1 MGIKKNVPNVIHNVK
16 PTPPPILKM
25 EVSVIGPSQ
34 SGQLNRRVTPLYLP
48 RFPSNKGLARLQ
60 HSRQVRA
67 SCWQSRNRSTRTVHS
82 GSMGSA
88 VKTLD
93 TNHGDRPARSTRS
106 PLHNLVLNLVRT
118 VFGTPA
124 VWQPWR
130 VCFLMLFLT
139 TDTLCANVNGRP
151 ASLTIKSF
159 SPRTDT
165 RVSGLNRRTKA
176 IGDIRT

>member
-25 EVSVIGPSQ
+25 EASVIGPSQ
-34 SGQLNRRVTPLYLP
+34 SGQLNRWVTPLYLP

-106 PLHNLVLNLVRT
+106 PLHNLVLTMKGMLPNAFPDHRHPVRKCQWEARKSHNQ
-118 VFGTPA
+118 VFFPPYGHE
-124 VWQPWR
+124 
-130 VCFLMLFLT
+130 
-139 TDTLCANVNGRP
+139 
-151 ASLTIKSF
+151 SF
-159 SPRTDT
+159 WS
-165 RVSGLNRRTKA
+165 
-176 IGDIRT
+176 